1 MKRGANQRLVIISGL
16 SGAGKTIAL
25 NTLEDLGFYCIDNLP
40 VSLLKEF
47 AGQINDGAIKI
58 AHEIAI
64 GIDARNTAREIAKLP
79 ELIGAL
85 KQGGLQTELVF
96 VEAGDD
102 VLTRRY
108 SETRRKHPLSTKSV
122 SLSAAINKERRVMR
136 ELSEQA
142 DLRIDTTHTQMHE
155 LRDLVRKRIAG
166 RPPSSLSVQFI
177 SFGYKH
183 GIPRDADFVFD
194 ARCLPNPYW
203 RKNLRDLTGKDQAVV
218 RFLAAHKQVSR
229 MITHIRSFLSCWIPQ
244 FEADNRSYL
253 CIAVGCTGGHHRSVY
268 IIERLTEYFRQVG
281 KHVIINHRDI

>member
-1 MKRGANQRLVIISGL
+1 MKRGPNQRLVIISGL

-58 AHEIAI
+58 SHEIAI

-96 VEAGDD
+96 VEASDD

-122 SLSAAINKERRVMR
+122 SLSAAINKERCIMR
-136 ELSEQA
+136 ELSEHA

-155 LRDLVRKRIAG
+155 LRDLVRKRIAD

-229 MITHIRSFLSCWIPQ
+229 MIKHIRSFLSCWIPQ